1 MSDNIVT
8 AVDLFCGAGGLSTGL
23 ALACEDLDRDVAL
36 YAINHWDRAIETH
49 EQNHPWATHFHSK
62 IEELHPPNVVDE
74 DTVDI
79 LVAGPECT
87 HFSNARGG
95 KPVREQQRASPWHV
109 VDWLEKLDVATF
121 LIENVPE
128 LESWGPVEDGQP
140 SRNGEVFDAW
150 INTLH
155 ALGYSVDWTTLTA
168 ADYGDPTTRE
178 RLFVIGTKGK
188 RATFPESTHSDDP
201 DDDLAGWRPAA
212 AIIDWSDLGGSIWTR
227 DLHDGRKRPLK
238 NSTMQRIAEGIRR
251 HCDDHLAPFA
261 GVLETIGQDT
271 VRELRENVVPVA
283 YAPAA
288 AAALDRPFLV
298 NVSVPPTLQRTLLL
312 GQQSNYNPWDVC
324 ERPCPTVTTGG
335 KHALTTAERMV
346 LRQQDGA
353 HPIDPDTR
361 PLPTVASRGAHA
373 LTTVRG
379 RSLIEPKRGRC
390 RGLHSNPLY
399 PPEGQPMHTV
409 TADPRAKLVTPYLC
423 PMYNG
428 RAGQRPRT
436 RSLDRPLMTIP
447 ASKSPAGLATPFLV
461 DYHGNSDAAA
471 VDEPL
476 GAVETRDRYALCIP
490 ECWPY
495 GFDVRYRMLQPR
507 ELKQAQGFPP
517 DYAIAGNKGETKK
530 QIGTLLLVRNAGIGT
545 RSGFEYSTL
554 RTNKQPVRSLMSVG
568 SPRVLSMIGSNA
580 TASKHAPSRK
590 HASLRKPVP
599 FAFRRSSAMMRSQR
613 QSSSVQLDSGSTKV
627 PKPGLMFPTSRI

>member
-1 MSDNIVT
+1 
-8 AVDLFCGAGGLSTGL
+8 VDLFCGAGGLSTGL
-23 ALACEDLDRDVAL
+23 ALACEDLNRDASL

-49 EQNHPWATHFHSK
+49 EQNHPCATHFHSK
-62 IEELHPPNVVDE
+62 IEERHPPNVVDE

-150 INTLH
+150 ITTLH

-188 RATFPESTHSDDP
+188 RATFPEPTHSDDP
-201 DDDLAGWRPAA
+201 DDDLADWRPAA
-212 AIIDWSDLGGSIWTR
+212 EIIDWSDLGGSIWTR

-238 NSTMQRIAEGIRR
+238 NSTMQRVAEGIRR
-251 HCDDHLAPFA
+251 HCDDCLAPFA
-261 GVLETIGQDT
+261 DVLADVGQET
-271 VRELRENVVPVA
+271 VRELRKHVVPAA
-283 YAPAA
+283 YAPVA

-298 NVSVPPTLQRTLLL
+298 DVSVSPSIQRI
-312 GQQSNYNPWDVC
+312 QPSS
-324 ERPCPTVTTGG
+324 
-335 KHALTTAERMV
+335 MV

-353 HPIDPDTR
+353 HPIEPGSR
-361 PLPTVASRGAHA
+361 PLPTVATTGAHA
-373 LTTVRG
+373 LATVG
-379 RSLIEPKRGRC
+379 RSLLAPKNGRY

-399 PPEGQPMHTV
+399 PPETQPLHTV
-409 TADPRAKLVTPYLC
+409 TADPRATLVTPSLVKYYGTSPPQPLSEPLDTVTSQGHKFALSQPYLC

-436 RSLDRPLMTIP
+436 RSINRPLMTIP

-476 GAVETRDRYALCIP
+476 GAVETKDRYALCIP

-507 ELKQAQGFPP
+507 ELKQAQGFPA
-517 DYAIAGNKGETKK
+517 DYAIAGNKGETKT
-530 QIGTLLLVRNAGIGT
+530 QIGNAVPVNLAHALTRNCLRREEPSLDTFI
-545 RSGFEYSTL
+545 SGQQGVVT
-554 RTNKQPVRSLMSVG
+554 
-568 SPRVLSMIGSNA
+568 
-580 TASKHAPSRK
+580 
-590 HASLRKPVP
+590 
-599 FAFRRSSAMMRSQR
+599 
-613 QSSSVQLDSGSTKV
+613 DD
-627 PKPGLMFPTSRI
+627 

>member
-1 MSDNIVT
+1 VTDEPVT

-23 ALACEDLDRDVAL
+23 ALACEDLDRDVSL

-188 RATFPESTHSDDP
+188 RATFPEPTHSDDP
-201 DDDLAGWRPAA
+201 DDDDLADWRPAA

-251 HCDDHLAPFA
+251 HCDDCLALFA
-261 GVLETIGQDT
+261 EVLETIGQDT
-271 VRELRENVVPVA
+271 VQELREHVVPVA

-335 KHALTTAERMV
+335 KHALTTAEAMV

-353 HPIDPDTR
+353 HPINPDTR

-373 LTTVRG
+373 LATIRG

-399 PPEGQPMHTV
+399 PPETQPMHTV
-409 TADPRAKLVTPYLC
+409 TADPRAKLVTPSLVKYYGTSPPKPVSEPLDTVTSQGHKFALSQPYLC
-423 PMYNG
+423 PMYNS

-471 VDEPL
+471 VDDPL

-530 QIGTLLLVRNAGIGT
+530 QIGNAVPVNLACALTKELLATEEPSLDTFV
-545 RSGFEYSTL
+545 SGQQGVVS
-554 RTNKQPVRSLMSVG
+554 
-568 SPRVLSMIGSNA
+568 
-580 TASKHAPSRK
+580 
-590 HASLRKPVP
+590 
-599 FAFRRSSAMMRSQR
+599 
-613 QSSSVQLDSGSTKV
+613 DD
-627 PKPGLMFPTSRI
+627 